1 MNTQKFYSKLVVLV
15 AAVVFLIPA
24 GVKSQLLVEN
34 FDYPLSSLLSANGWT
49 VHSTNANTLEV
60 VSGLTFPGYIGSNI
74 GGAANLEAT
83 ITGEDAHRTFAEQT
97 SGTIYVAFLVNVS
110 AASTTGDYVLHV
122 GATTI
127 STTFRGRVFVKKDA
141 ENKIYFGISNST
153 TTVAY
158 TTESYNMNTTYLV
171 VLKYSIVDGATNDQ
185 SAIYV
190 QSAFSATEPTTGWI
204 DATDASGTDLA
215 NVGSVAIRQGGATTT
230 PAMLIDGIRVATSW
244 ADAVTPGVTTSL
256 SDNTSDSDKIF
267 AAGSQ
272 IFAEAKAGELVEVYT
287 VAGQKIAS
295 VTAIDGLNTL
305 NVNAKGI
312 LIVKVADRIAKVI
325 L

>member
-1 MNTQKFYSKLVVLV
+1 MNTKKNYSKLVVLI
-15 AAVVFLIPA
+15 AAVIFLFPT

-34 FDYPLSSLLSANGWT
+34 FDYPISSLLSANGWT
-49 VHSTNANTLEV
+49 VHGTNTNTLEV
-60 VSGLTFPGYIGSNI
+60 VSGLAFPGYIGSNI

-97 SGTIYVAFLVNVS
+97 SGAVYVAFLANVS
-110 AASTTGDYVLHV
+110 AASTGGDYVLHL

-153 TTVAY
+153 STVAY
-158 TTESYNMNTTYLV
+158 TTDSYNMNTTYLV
-171 VLKYSIVDGATNDQ
+171 VLRYSIVDGTTNDQ

-190 QSAFSATEPTTGWI
+190 QSVFSATEPTTGWI
-204 DATDASGTDLA
+204 AATDASGTDLA

-230 PAMLIDGIRVATSW
+230 PAMLIDGIRVATNW
-244 ADAVTPGVTTSL
+244 ADAVTPAVTTSL
-256 SDNTSDSDKIF
+256 NGKISNTRIF

-272 IFAEAKAGELVEVYT
+272 IIADAKAGELIEVYT
-287 VAGQKIAS
+287 VTGQKIAS
-295 VTAIDGLNTL
+295 VNATDGLNTL
-305 NVNAKGI
+305 NVNAEGV
-312 LIVKVADRIAKVI
+312 LLVKVADRIAKVI